1 VPVPPQLRFWGIDSG
16 VQHAVGGSR
25 YKQVRA
31 AAFMGLRLLQ
41 EVRCLPVPCL
51 SPVCRTLHAP

>member
-41 EVRCLPVPCL
+41 EVRCLAVPC
-51 SPVCRTLHAP
+51 RA